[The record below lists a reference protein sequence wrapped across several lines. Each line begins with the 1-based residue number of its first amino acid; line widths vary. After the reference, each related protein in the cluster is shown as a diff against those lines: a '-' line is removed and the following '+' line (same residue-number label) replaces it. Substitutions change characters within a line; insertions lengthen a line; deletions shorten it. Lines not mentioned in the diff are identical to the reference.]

1 MGNAQQGKN
10 IIVINQYNIKPESVT
25 IDDKNRIYY
34 KQERSEVKLNQQLLK
49 SFFKANN
56 FSYDVDDDK
65 YK

>member
-10 IIVINQYNIKPESVT
+10 VNLIKQYNVKPEAIVIDE
-25 IDDKNRIYY
+25 KNRIYL
-34 KQERSEVKLNQQLLK
+34 KQDRSEVKLNQQLLK

-56 FSYDVDDDK
+56 FSYDVDDEK